1 MAISAPIEREGV
13 VITDASVLEAAQR
26 RNREVQELIDR
37 IQAGDLDAF
46 EEIIRRHERRVLGMA
61 IQMGLT
67 PEDAQDAGQEVFLRV
82 FRYLSGFQS
91 GKNFEVW
98 IWKIAVNVVY
108 DQLRK
113 RRDRGEVSWDA
124 HLETGAEEPSRASGI
139 QVHLENS
146 QLCARLLQHM
156 GALSRQERMVFV
168 LKELQDLDTAE
179 VARAMGI
186 STITVRR
193 HGASARQKLRRVI
206 EGRQGVP
213 R

>member
-1 MAISAPIEREGV
+1 VSVSE
-13 VITDASVLEAAQR
+13 ASVLEAAQQ
-26 RNREVQELIDR
+26 RNREVLELIDR

-46 EEIIRRHERRVLGMA
+46 EEIIRRHERRILGMA
-61 IQMGLT
+61 IQMGLS

-108 DQLRK
+108 DQLR
-113 RRDRGEVSWDA
+113 RRRNRGEVSWDA
-124 HLETGAEEPSRASGI
+124 HLESGAEEPSHTDGI
-139 QVHLENS
+139 QIHLENT
-146 QLCARLLQHM
+146 QLCTRLLKNLES
-156 GALSRQERMVFV
+156 LSRQERMVFV

-193 HGASARQKLRRVI
+193 HGASARHKLRQAMER
-206 EGRQGVP
+206 GRGASQ
-213 R
+213 